1 MSERVLGFMA
11 FEQAA
16 GTVATALRE
25 RPSSRW
31 RGSWKPRRLR
41 EWRLDE
47 ALPSN
52 RHQQRIETRSNVLAG
67 LSARFAARWQRSG
80 KPCKMVNV
88 EYFSVKAIA
97 LGFGLAMS
105 ACGAA
110 QAFDINA
117 GVTKESGPFDLF
129 KFGFKAYKS
138 GQKQDAVEAYRYAAE
153 KGHTG
158 SRWALAN
165 MYAYGDGVA
174 QSDFEAFKIYN
185 EIAGQGIEPGS
196 EDTGFFVNALM
207 SLAEYYRH
215 GIQNSPIKADLGQAR
230 QLYFQAASAFGVPE
244 AQYQLARMML
254 RGEGGS
260 RNVEQAKKWLN
271 RARKNGH
278 VGAMGIFGSLLFQ
291 EGQTARGLGYM
302 TAALDHCS
310 PQDRPWIQDLQEQAF
325 SVASEDDRRTA
336 IQMAREIEESLPGAS
351 VSAAASV
358 PVPPVPVGGG
368 VNAAYGGEGL
378 EGGNLSADVPSPP
391 EATLEGPVE

>member
-1 MSERVLGFMA
+1 
-11 FEQAA
+11 
-16 GTVATALRE
+16 
-25 RPSSRW
+25 
-31 RGSWKPRRLR
+31 
-41 EWRLDE
+41 
-47 ALPSN
+47 
-52 RHQQRIETRSNVLAG
+52 
-67 LSARFAARWQRSG
+67 
-80 KPCKMVNV
+80 MVTV
-88 EYFSVKAIA
+88 EYFSVKAFA
-97 LGFGLAMS
+97 LGLGLAMS

-110 QAFDINA
+110 QAFDMNA

-215 GIQNSPIKADLGQAR
+215 GIENSPVKADLGQAR

-278 VGAMGIFGSLLFQ
+278 IGAMGMFGSLLFQ

-302 TAALDHCS
+302 TAALDHSS

-325 SVASEDDRRTA
+325 SVATEEDRRSV
-336 IQMAREIEESLPGAS
+336 IEMARQIEANLPGAS
-351 VSAAASV
+351 VSAAGNAA
-358 PVPPVPVGGG
+358 PVPPSALGGG
-368 VNAAYGGEGL
+368 GENAAFGFMSSGPEG
-378 EGGNLSADVPSPP
+378 SAATGDAPSPP
-391 EATLEGPVE
+391 EAGTLEGPVE